1 MPIATKNKPT
11 KTNIFGCDTINPDD
25 LARFTLFDLEW
36 TEAFLLCLFVGITNS
51 LGFIKRYYREN
62 LNFIFV

>member
-1 MPIATKNKPT
+1 
-11 KTNIFGCDTINPDD
+11 